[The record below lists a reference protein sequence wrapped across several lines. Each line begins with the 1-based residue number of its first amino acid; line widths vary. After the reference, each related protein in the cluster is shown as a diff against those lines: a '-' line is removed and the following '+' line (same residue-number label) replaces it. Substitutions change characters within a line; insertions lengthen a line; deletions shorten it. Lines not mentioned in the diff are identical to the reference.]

1 LNVFCKVRGEKVIRG
16 FFNNEPRYLLPIL
29 NELETGRNYATD
41 NDGEQAGPV
50 VPWVERFVLLSWLSH
65 LMLAPFP
72 LESISAP
79 QPSEETAELLHL
91 SLPPQVPGVT
101 LRVLTV
107 CIERLQSASKER
119 GAAANLLVKLCGR
132 PDMQRLGLLDT
143 LLGWSASFFDKGTA
157 AEVEIHQSLGI
168 LSFLSGLVASATNV
182 EIGRCLSAVYGV
194 CRSILDQKNLQ
205 SIRSSAVAR
214 KLIVKILRNIVVHC
228 LQPDAGLVDLDAT
241 SVLEEVIEY
250 LLEAVADGDTPVRYG
265 ASKALSIITLKLDPE
280 MAAEVVEAILGS
292 LNESVYWQGSK
303 RNLSG
308 VNPLRWHGLTLTL
321 AQLLYRKAISTNN
334 LPDVLNALLLSL
346 SFEQRSP
353 TGGSIGTNVRDAA
366 CFGVW
371 ALSRRYA
378 TGDLLKVE
386 TASIRACENSK
397 TLSVPQALAIELVT
411 VACLDPAGNIR
422 RGSSAALQELIGRH
436 PNTIEQ
442 GIPLVQVVDFH
453 AVGLRQRAMCD
464 VAIRAGG
471 LHPLYWEALFDSLL
485 GWRGTGSLDTDSRLF
500 AAKAVG
506 IQSKDKQ
513 ADVARRMSDEIC
525 KQLAALR
532 SREVEERQGLVS
544 ALAALVDTANATTYP
559 HDSDADAAT
568 QSSTQNLV
576 HLWSLLNKELKLED
590 KAFTSPA
597 LRPELTASSLS
608 YFIAA
613 MATLTIQV
621 SKSRRPKDLPM
632 AQVTHILNLCL
643 SRHEDSVLD
652 ALMATVPAVLALLS
666 DGFDGLRDT
675 LLGDWLSKLEN
686 ETSYNGVRCSG
697 HTVALGAA
705 YSVINSS
712 AAQDRVSNSTTD
724 IQRRIIQVLTFRCTS
739 AVAIEARTVALRSLT
754 ILIRNAPCLQSD
766 VESHIATALHIA
778 LNDYTIT
785 ERGDV
790 GSLVRIEAL
799 KAVSAGWSTGTF
811 RAESSEKHQQIHADI
826 LRLSLEKLDKIR
838 AIATRVLRVRTAQA
852 LETDTSTEDESS
864 QAYFST
870 ALQAF
875 QATSSDTLREAICLG
890 YVNSAGMGTE
900 SVAQNA
906 RDALIEFVD
915 MLPDESATTSNQLSL
930 TDLVSCMLAL
940 LKSHIANDRALIPLL
955 ETIAFLFDMQVLQRL
970 VPTPFKSVPL
980 PIPNTIST
988 QSKTNNT
995 TQFPHPPLPHAKSAL
1010 QIHAHAETAFLA
1022 RRVSRAGQCSVHAG
1036 GYAGEGGEYAAA
1048 SVSKGMCCV
1057 KS

>member
-1 LNVFCKVRGEKVIRG
+1 VPLSHAICYILNVFCKVRGEKVIRG

-132 PDMQRLGLLDT
+132 PDMQQLGLLDT

-182 EIGRCLSAVYGV
+182 EIGRRLSAVYGV

-411 VACLDPAGNIR
+411 I
-422 RGSSAALQELIGRH
+422 
-436 PNTIEQ
+436 
-442 GIPLVQVVDFH
+442 
-453 AVGLRQRAMCD
+453 
-464 VAIRAGG
+464 
-471 LHPLYWEALFDSLL
+471 
-485 GWRGTGSLDTDSRLF
+485 
-500 AAKAVG
+500 
-506 IQSKDKQ
+506 
-513 ADVARRMSDEIC
+513 
-525 KQLAALR
+525 
-532 SREVEERQGLVS
+532 
-544 ALAALVDTANATTYP
+544 
-559 HDSDADAAT
+559 
-568 QSSTQNLV
+568 
-576 HLWSLLNKELKLED
+576 
-590 KAFTSPA
+590 
-597 LRPELTASSLS
+597 
-608 YFIAA
+608 
-613 MATLTIQV
+613 
-621 SKSRRPKDLPM
+621 
-632 AQVTHILNLCL
+632 
-643 SRHEDSVLD
+643 
-652 ALMATVPAVLALLS
+652 
-666 DGFDGLRDT
+666 
-675 LLGDWLSKLEN
+675 
-686 ETSYNGVRCSG
+686 
-697 HTVALGAA
+697 
-705 YSVINSS
+705 
-712 AAQDRVSNSTTD
+712 
-724 IQRRIIQVLTFRCTS
+724 
-739 AVAIEARTVALRSLT
+739 
-754 ILIRNAPCLQSD
+754 
-766 VESHIATALHIA
+766 
-778 LNDYTIT
+778 
-785 ERGDV
+785 
-790 GSLVRIEAL
+790 
-799 KAVSAGWSTGTF
+799 
-811 RAESSEKHQQIHADI
+811 
-826 LRLSLEKLDKIR
+826 
-838 AIATRVLRVRTAQA
+838 
-852 LETDTSTEDESS
+852 
-864 QAYFST
+864 
-870 ALQAF
+870 
-875 QATSSDTLREAICLG
+875 
-890 YVNSAGMGTE
+890 
-900 SVAQNA
+900 
-906 RDALIEFVD
+906 
-915 MLPDESATTSNQLSL
+915 
-930 TDLVSCMLAL
+930 
-940 LKSHIANDRALIPLL
+940 
-955 ETIAFLFDMQVLQRL
+955 
-970 VPTPFKSVPL
+970 
-980 PIPNTIST
+980 
-988 QSKTNNT
+988 
-995 TQFPHPPLPHAKSAL
+995 
-1010 QIHAHAETAFLA
+1010 
-1022 RRVSRAGQCSVHAG
+1022 
-1036 GYAGEGGEYAAA
+1036 
-1048 SVSKGMCCV
+1048 
-1057 KS
+1057 